1 MLYRGGVD
9 YDDRLA
15 RAASGASALGIDALL
30 ITPGADL
37 RYLIGYDAV
46 PLERLTCLV
55 VPAEGQPLLL
65 VPELEYLA
73 AQASGASGCEVA
85 IRTWGETDDPFA
97 IIGRHVGS
105 LDTMAVDDRMWAVKA
120 LAFQAAFPTA
130 RQVAAGQVLGPMR
143 LVKTPVEIEALTKA
157 SAAIDTVHAQVPEF
171 LRPGRSER
179 EVAADI
185 GEAILAA
192 GHVRVDFIIVGSG
205 PNGASP
211 HHEVSERILQ
221 PGDAIVVD
229 IGGTMPDGYRSDC
242 TRMYSLGTPDPQF
255 LEWYSVL
262 EAAQADGVAAVR
274 PGVTCAALDAVPR
287 DLLTSAGIGEL
298 FIHRTGHGIGLETHE
313 DPYLVA
319 SNDQIVEPGM
329 VFSVEPGFYAPGRF
343 GARIEDIV
351 VCTSSGVQP
360 LNHRP
365 HSLIEVG

>member
-1 MLYRGGVD
+1 VLYRDRVD
-9 YDDRLA
+9 YADRLE
-15 RAASGASALGIDALL
+15 RAATGAKDLGIDALL

-55 VPAEGQPLLL
+55 VPSAGQPLLL
-65 VPELEYLA
+65 VPELEFLA
-73 AQASGASGCEVA
+73 AQASGAPESGVA

-97 IIGRHVGS
+97 IIGRHVGT

-120 LAFQAAFPTA
+120 LAFQAAFPGTT
-130 RQVAAGQVLGPMR
+130 QVAAGRVLGPMR
-143 LVKTPVEIEALTKA
+143 IRKTPAEIAALTRA
-157 SAAIDTVHAQVPEF
+157 AAAIDTVHAQVPTF

-211 HHEVSERILQ
+211 HHEVSERVLQ

-255 LEWYSVL
+255 MEWYAVL
-262 EAAQADGVAAVR
+262 ESAQAAGVAAVQ
-274 PGVTCAALDAVPR
+274 PGVTCADLDAVPR
-287 DLLTSAGIGEL
+287 DLLASAGIGDL

-319 SNDQIVEPGM
+319 GNDRVVQPGM

-351 VCTSSGVQP
+351 VCTADGVEP
-360 LNHRP
+360 LNHQP
-365 HSLIEVG
+365 HGLIEVS